1 MATKTTTNSTSTT
14 KGATTKGATTKGA
27 TTKTPAAPA
36 YRTLPA
42 WLAAMGT
49 ATGAATGNPTYRGLL
64 QVATHLA
71 WRGPQGSVAWHKGT
85 NANMVAVANDNG
97 ASVGTPVHEAMSNV
111 LAALAAAATTP
122 AQADA
127 AAALAAAAAPAA

>member
-1 MATKTTTNSTSTT
+1 MAKTTTTT
-14 KGATTKGATTKGA
+14 T

-71 WRGPQGSVAWHKGT
+71 WRGPQGTVAWHKGT
-85 NANMVAVANDNG
+85 NANMVAVANENG
-97 ASVGTPVHEAMSNV
+97 ATVGTPVHEAMASV
-111 LAALAAAATTP
+111 LAALAAAAATP

>member
-1 MATKTTTNSTSTT
+1 MATNSTTT
-14 KGATTKGATTKGA
+14 TTTTKGA

-36 YRTLPA
+36 YRALPA

-49 ATGAATGNPTYRGLL
+49 ASGATTGNPTYKGLL

-71 WRGPQGSVAWHKGT
+71 WRGPQATVAWHKGT

-97 ASVGTPVHEAMSNV
+97 ASVGTPVQAAMASV
-111 LAALAAAATTP
+111 LAALADAATTP

-127 AAALAAAAAPAA
+127 AAALAAAAAPATAATAAA

>member
-1 MATKTTTNSTSTT
+1 MATKTTT

-49 ATGAATGNPTYRGLL
+49 ASGAALGNPTYKSLL

-71 WRGPQGSVAWHKGT
+71 WRGPQGTVAWHKGT
-85 NANMVAVANDNG
+85 NANMVVVANDNG
-97 ASVGTPVHEAMSNV
+97 AGVGTPVQAAMASV

>member
-1 MATKTTTNSTSTT
+1 MATKTT
-14 KGATTKGATTKGA
+14 K
-27 TTKTPAAPA
+27 TTKTTATKGGAAPA
-36 YRTLPA
+36 YRSLSA
-42 WLAAMGT
+42 WLSAMGT
-49 ATGAATGNPTYRGLL
+49 ASGAALGNPTYRGLL

-71 WRGPQGSVAWHKGT
+71 WRGPQGTVAWHKGT

-97 ASVGTPVHEAMSNV
+97 AGVGTPVQAAMASV

-127 AAALAAAAAPAA
+127 AAALATAATAATPADAA